1 MIKINNY
8 INYTCGRIEYNL
20 FPMAVLWPYY
30 YVLISNRVAVLIN
43 WVAGLTP
50 ELPKMGIGKH
60 V

>member
-1 MIKINNY
+1 MSGN
-8 INYTCGRIEYNL
+8 NYTCGRIEYNL

>member
-1 MIKINNY
+1 MIINRCD
-8 INYTCGRIEYNL
+8 YTCGRIEYNL

-30 YVLISNRVAVLIN
+30 YVLISNRVA
-43 WVAGLTP
+43 GLMP